1 MQCAFFVKTNSA
13 RAGPVAVRH
22 KLRRFGVGI
31 DMSGTFRCPLCERDG
46 DFLEPSKHH
55 LVPKSWDGRVTADI
69 CADCHRQIHA
79 LFTLPE
85 LAREYD
91 TLDKLRAAEP
101 MQRWIKW
108 AGRQGGGRVAVRASH
123 AKKNRS
129 KVKDM
134 SYGAV

>member
-1 MQCAFFVKTNSA
+1 M
-13 RAGPVAVRH
+13 
-22 KLRRFGVGI
+22 
-31 DMSGTFRCPLCERDG
+31 FRCPLCERDG

-85 LAREYD
+85 QIHALFTLPEQIHALFTLPELAREYD
-91 TLDKLRAAEP
+91 TLDNLRAAEP

-108 AGRQGGGRVAVRASH
+108 AGRQGGGRVAVRASR

>member
-1 MQCAFFVKTNSA
+1 
-13 RAGPVAVRH
+13 
-22 KLRRFGVGI
+22 
-31 DMSGTFRCPLCERDG
+31 MSGTFQCPLCERDG
-46 DFLEPSKHH
+46 DFLKPSKHH

-108 AGRQGGGRVAVRASH
+108 AGRAGVESRSGPATPRRIA
-123 AKKNRS
+123 AK
-129 KVKDM
+129 
-134 SYGAV
+134 

>member
-1 MQCAFFVKTNSA
+1 M
-13 RAGPVAVRH
+13 
-22 KLRRFGVGI
+22 
-31 DMSGTFRCPLCERDG
+31 DG
-46 DFLEPSKHH
+46 SCHLTPSKHH
-55 LVPKSWDGRVTADI
+55 LVPKSRNGKVTADI